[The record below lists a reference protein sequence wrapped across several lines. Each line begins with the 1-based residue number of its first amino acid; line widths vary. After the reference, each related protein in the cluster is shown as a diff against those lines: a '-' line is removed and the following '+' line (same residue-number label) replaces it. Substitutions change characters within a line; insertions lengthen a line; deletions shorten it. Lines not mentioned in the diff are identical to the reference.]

1 MGIYDDYKKEKKS
14 SGSIYE
20 QFKASKAPKES
31 GGFLKGV
38 SAVISGGKDVLKA
51 IVTPNERQMETER
64 VMKNAMPQY
73 SKSNSR
79 FVRAVTAPGT
89 AVARGVF
96 RGVLSPA
103 QTVASRLTP
112 GIQNFAN
119 TQQELREVRKK
130 DGVAD
135 MVARGDLPVSELE
148 KFPSFRKTNTQV
160 LSEFALAGLEVAS
173 PKLTSSV
180 VKKGMSRKFTEALA
194 EGFVYGTAYGGADY
208 LTVNEDIDPLE
219 FIKSLA
225 TGGIAGSV
233 FSGALAGT
241 ISVAPKLLSAIE
253 KFTGRQAP
261 APVKIRV
268 QSNTPTRAEVKVN
281 TPKSRAQDY
290 YKKQGYEQITAEG
303 DLPTIDFGEK
313 GKLSGIESSNLQPP
327 DVGKKKLSEYEPY
340 TRDAD
345 LPEISFGAK
354 GKNTSNKKAGYDS
367 SGNDLRYESI
377 KEKTDNNS
385 SKSAFSRED
394 DRAVQNDLRYEPIK
408 QDVISTIIKEGKDS
422 PAVQKIASDSVPN
435 TLREDIEPQFEKG
448 SVEQKRVDGRGNT
461 FEAQTNK
468 EQVEVIAKK
477 DIEEVK
483 DIAFKRRASKD
494 NIPAE
499 AHLAYLKNEATRLAE
514 EGDVSLAIEMSA
526 ANAGRQ
532 SGQNFQ
538 ALNIAAQDNVVDI
551 IADLRIK
558 KEQALPK
565 RVSAKK
571 DQEINKLYNDIK
583 DSLDSTQLDRGSI
596 KNALSK
602 LICK

>member
-31 GGFLKGV
+31 GFLKGI
-38 SAVISGGKDVLKA
+38 SALISGGKDVFKA
-51 IVTPNERQMETER
+51 IATPNEQQIETER
-64 VMKNAMPQY
+64 IMKNATPQY

-79 FVRAVTAPGT
+79 FVRAVSAPGT

-96 RGVLSPA
+96 RGVLSPL

-148 KFPSFRKTNTQV
+148 KFPSFRKTNTQA

-173 PKLTSSV
+173 PGLTSNV
-180 VKKGMSRKFTEALA
+180 VKKGMSRKFAEALA

-219 FIKSLA
+219 FVKSLA
-225 TGGIAGSV
+225 TSGVAGSV

-268 QSNTPTRAEVKVN
+268 QSNTPNRAEVKVN
-281 TPKSRAQDY
+281 TPNSKLKDY
-290 YKKQGYEQITAEG
+290 AEKQGYEPATPEG
-303 DLPTIDFGEK
+303 ELPVIDFGNK
-313 GKLSGIESSNLQPP
+313 AKDTSG
-327 DVGKKKLSEYEPY
+327 
-340 TRDAD
+340 
-345 LPEISFGAK
+345 LPVIQQGDPTPA
-354 GKNTSNKKAGYDS
+354 
-367 SGNDLRYESI
+367 R
-377 KEKTDNNS
+377 
-385 SKSAFSRED
+385 
-394 DRAVQNDLRYEPIK
+394 VQNDLRYEPIK

-435 TLREDIEPQFEKG
+435 TPREDIEPQFEKG

-461 FEAQTNK
+461 FEAQINK
-468 EQVEVIAKK
+468 EQVEVVAKK
-477 DIEEVK
+477 DIEEIK
-483 DIAFKRRASKD
+483 DIAFKRRVSKD

-514 EGDVSLAIEMSA
+514 EGDISLAIEMSA

-538 ALNIAAQDNVVDI
+538 ALNIAAQDNIVDI

-571 DQEINKLYNDIK
+571 DREINKLYNDIK
-583 DSLDSTQLDRGSI
+583 DSLDNTQLDRVSI